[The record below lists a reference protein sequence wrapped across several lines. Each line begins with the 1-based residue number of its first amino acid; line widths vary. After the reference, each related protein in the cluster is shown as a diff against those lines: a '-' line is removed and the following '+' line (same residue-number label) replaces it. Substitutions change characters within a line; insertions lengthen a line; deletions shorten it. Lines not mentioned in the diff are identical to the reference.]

1 MKKLLLGLIYL
12 LSVSITTHAN
22 PLPVAWFSHN
32 AEKKVT
38 LNVDLFLSSTCP
50 HCHKA
55 DLFFS
60 EIEKKEPWLIVHRY
74 VINQDKLA
82 LATFYEHLKQQKE
95 SDFAVPAIFFCD
107 SRWTGFAD
115 DSTTGKTLL
124 QAMRYCHQ
132 KISEQGELRPETVN
146 VLRKQAA
153 STNIRINLSMANSA
167 VLFTPWAAFTDALNP
182 CSLFCMAAFLA
193 FLWLYPLRKWSQ
205 LSLGLV
211 FLISLGV
218 IHFVQ
223 QVYSLTY
230 YQMIPEWRLWTL
242 FIGAALLFMVFS
254 AYRKKMS
261 QAAAS
266 PGLLMLVVMVF
277 TVFAV
282 QTYQQT
288 CALNMSFIFGQW
300 LTKQAYLPSTHLFY
314 QIIYQALYLLPLT
327 LLLLFYF
334 FMGRYRRMCSFHKP
348 LNIAAY
354 LILSSI
360 GIILLVF
367 PTLLANSWA
376 SIIVLFGSI
385 VVGWFVERHYAK
397 VN

>member
-1 MKKLLLGLIYL
+1 MKKFLLRFICL
-12 LSVSITTHAN
+12 LSLAITAHAN

-60 EIEKKEPWLIVHRY
+60 EIEKKEPWLIVHRH

-95 SDFAVPAIFFCD
+95 SDFAVPSVFFCD
-107 SRWTGFAD
+107 SHWTGFSD
-115 DSTTGKTLL
+115 NNTTGKTLL
-124 QAMRYCHQ
+124 KAMRYCR
-132 KISEQGELRPETVN
+132 KAISQQGDLRPETVN

-153 STNIRINLSMANSA
+153 STNIRINLSFSNSA
-167 VLFTPWAAFTDALNP
+167 VLFILWAAFTDALNP

-193 FLWLYPLRKWSQ
+193 FLWLYPLRKWTQ

-223 QVYSLTY
+223 QIYSLTY
-230 YQMIPEWRLWTL
+230 YQMIPEWRLRTL
-242 FIGAALLFMVFS
+242 FIGAALLFMIFN
-254 AYRKKMS
+254 AYRKKMT

-266 PGLLMLVVMVF
+266 PGLWMLIVMAF

-300 LTKQAYLPSTHLFY
+300 LTKQAYLPSMRLFY

-334 FMGRYRRMCSFHKP
+334 FMGRHRRMRSFHNP

-376 SIIVLFGSI
+376 SIIVLFGSM